1 MCLYLTIT
9 GDVYYFT
16 GDLPTRV
23 RMFILFQRPAW
34 QQPGNMCLHVTITPD
49 VCYFIGDLAT
59 RVHLFILIGRPG
71 NTFRLVDMIIEPPV
85 KLI

>member
-1 MCLYLTIT
+1 MCLYVTIT

-34 QQPGNMCLHVTITPD
+34 QPDNMCPYVTITPD
-49 VCYFIGDLAT
+49 VYYFIGDLAT
-59 RVHLFILIGRPG
+59 RVRF
-71 NTFRLVDMIIEPPV
+71 DW
-85 KLI
+85 